1 MSPPYLEPP
10 THDIG
15 LTAPKGTYIPS
26 IDPNVFWDD
35 DGSIWLYFSRNAYR
49 NWVWSDEFGK
59 YIEES
64 NIYAVRLDDAWWH
77 DPHARTLPAVHRS
90 FRDVHRN
97 EPADWQTSVNA
108 SFPGP
113 TRKDGWVAVISYA
126 LQPQVWEN
134 AHVNDHAASGGTL
147 KDRRWSEGSTTIK
160 RYDSYGN
167 PVYFLTY
174 SANKYPAISL
184 HIHIGSY

>member
-1 MSPPYLEPP
+1 M
-10 THDIG
+10 
-15 LTAPKGTYIPS
+15 
-26 IDPNVFWDD
+26 
-35 DGSIWLYFSRNAYR
+35 
-49 NWVWSDEFGK
+49 
-59 YIEES
+59 
-64 NIYAVRLDDAWWH
+64 
-77 DPHARTLPAVHRS
+77 
-90 FRDVHRN
+90 HRN

-126 LQPQVWEN
+126 LQPQAGEN

-174 SANKYPAISL
+174 SANKYVSRPSP
-184 HIHIGSY
+184 S